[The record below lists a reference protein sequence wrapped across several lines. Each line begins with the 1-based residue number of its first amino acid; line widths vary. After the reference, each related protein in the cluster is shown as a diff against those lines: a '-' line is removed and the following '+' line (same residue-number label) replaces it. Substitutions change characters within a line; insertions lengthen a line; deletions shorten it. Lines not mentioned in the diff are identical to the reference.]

1 MRHGFKGSHKNLQAS
16 LSFRRS
22 VQINGFKRQSWKWV
36 WKKASFGLTLRGRI
50 FNTSQT
56 FMVRVMLLSL
66 SDVVWLIY
74 VIIFKHCRK
83 FVEVLT
89 EASVLRMMSTATSA
103 SVTKNLMAPTVKSVQ
118 YVIFVLF
125 SGFNI
130 LLIIFCK
137 HLFQHQFSDNDRIK
151 KKSANNCC

>member
-1 MRHGFKGSHKNLQAS
+1 M
-16 LSFRRS
+16 
-22 VQINGFKRQSWKWV
+22 
-36 WKKASFGLTLRGRI
+36 
-50 FNTSQT
+50 
-56 FMVRVMLLSL
+56 
-66 SDVVWLIY
+66 
-74 VIIFKHCRK
+74 
-83 FVEVLT
+83 EVLT

-137 HLFQHQFSDNDRIK
+137 HLFQHSVFGKLSD
-151 KKSANNCC
+151 